1 MKTEQILL
9 AHGNGGLLTQELV
22 GQCFARYFTNAIL
35 DPLEDA
41 AILMQQRRRLAF
53 TTDSYVVDP
62 LFFPGG
68 DIGKLA
74 VCGTVNDLAVMGA
87 TPLYLS
93 CGFIL
98 EEGLPMKTLERVVQ
112 SMARAATA
120 AGVQIV
126 TGDTKVVDRGSAHR
140 MFVNTSGIGVCHTR
154 RRLSPKRIRPGD
166 KVLVSGTVGDHGIAI
181 LAARRAFDLDV
192 PLKSDCAA
200 LHGLSAAICRAAAN
214 VRCMRDPTRGGIAT
228 VLNEFVRD
236 REVGILLFENQ
247 LPVHPAVEQVCE
259 ILGFDPLYIA
269 NEGKIVA
276 VVPEHDAAA
285 VLRTMRRHPL
295 GRRSAIIGEVTQRF
309 PGKVVMETS
318 ISGHRIVDMLVSDQ
332 FPRIC

>member
-1 MKTEQILL
+1 MKTDQILM
-9 AHGNGGLLTQELV
+9 AHGNGGLLTHELV
-22 GQCFARYFTNAIL
+22 TQCFSRYFRNAIL
-35 DPLEDA
+35 EPLEDA
-41 AILMQQRRRLAF
+41 AILAQHRRRLAF

-74 VCGTVNDLAVMGA
+74 VCGTINDLAVMGA

-98 EEGLPMKTLERVVQ
+98 EEGLPLETLERIVQ
-112 SMARAATA
+112 SMARTATS

-140 MFVNTSGIGVCHTR
+140 MFINTSGIGVCHTR
-154 RRLSPKRIRPGD
+154 QRLSPQRIRPGD

-181 LAARRAFDLDV
+181 LAARKTFELDV

-200 LHGLSAAICRAAAN
+200 LHELAAAICRASGN

-228 VLNEFVRD
+228 VLNEFVRG
-236 REVGILLFENQ
+236 RNVGILLSEDQ
-247 LPVHPAVEQVCE
+247 LPVHPAVQQVCDL
-259 ILGFDPLYIA
+259 LGFDPLYIA

-276 VVPEHDAAA
+276 VVRESDATA
-285 VLRTMRRHPL
+285 VLRAMRRHPL
-295 GRRSAIIGEVTQRF
+295 GRRSAIIGEVTDRF